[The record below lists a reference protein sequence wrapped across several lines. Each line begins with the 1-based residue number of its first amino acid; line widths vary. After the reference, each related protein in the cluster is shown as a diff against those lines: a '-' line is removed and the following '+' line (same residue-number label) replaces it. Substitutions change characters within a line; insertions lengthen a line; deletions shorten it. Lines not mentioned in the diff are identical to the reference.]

1 MIGCQKQVDISSKSN
16 LNDNKRLIM
25 EYEQNAV
32 DYRIKIEFG
41 YDSSLDNKMSL
52 IEMVQQLDVNHRVG
66 KLILYFNDSSKFNGE
81 MVRVIMEKYH
91 NIYHIEIND
100 WSNSL
105 DKKVYE
111 SIKELLAKSTLTVF
125 ELWFSGVS

>member
-1 MIGCQKQVDISSKSN
+1 
-16 LNDNKRLIM
+16 
-25 EYEQNAV
+25 
-32 DYRIKIEFG
+32 
-41 YDSSLDNKMSL
+41 
-52 IEMVQQLDVNHRVG
+52 
-66 KLILYFNDSSKFNGE
+66 

>member
-1 MIGCQKQVDISSKSN
+1 
-16 LNDNKRLIM
+16 
-25 EYEQNAV
+25 
-32 DYRIKIEFG
+32 
-41 YDSSLDNKMSL
+41 
-52 IEMVQQLDVNHRVG
+52 LDVNHRVG

-111 SIKELLAKSTLTVF
+111 SIKELLANSTLTVF